1 MKVNLARSPKPDG
14 AYVDVYTETGWRL
27 YQTEKERKAQLADT
41 VSLSSDDEPEPP
53 KPRLIALGLQAQG
66 QTRVRLRV
74 ADVSTR
80 QAKLMKTVT
89 IAKLS
94 KAYRNTMKVPPEKK
108 ITILLDGDPLD
119 EDETIKNLDVDNDEL
134 LDVQVE

>member
-1 MKVNLARSPKPDG
+1 M
-14 AYVDVYTETGWRL
+14 
-27 YQTEKERKAQLADT
+27 ADT

-74 ADVSTR
+74 ADVFTR
-80 QAKLMKTVT
+80 QSKLMKTVT